1 MLVPDPKARNR
12 TFFELAI
19 LLAIAAGLFLF
30 AHYKFGHPHLD
41 DANSRKPAP
50 DFSLQALNGTP
61 LSLSEYKGKVVLV
74 NFWAT
79 WCDPCR
85 REIPRFVDL
94 QNKYA
99 DRGLQI
105 VGISLDDDAKAVPPF
120 YQEYKMNYPVAI
132 GNDKLAES
140 FGNVLGL
147 PVNFLIDRDGRI
159 AARHLGEEKFP
170 ELENEIK
177 ALLRTQPRRSP
188 PS

>member
-1 MLVPDPKARNR
+1 MLVPDSRARNR
-12 TFFELAI
+12 TLLEFAVV
-19 LLAIAAGLFLF
+19 LAIAAGLFLF
-30 AHYKFGHPHLD
+30 AHYKFGQPHLE
-41 DANSRKPAP
+41 AISARKPAP

-61 LSLSEYKGKVVLV
+61 VSLSEYKGKVVLL

-94 QNKYA
+94 QKKYA
-99 DRGLQI
+99 GRGLQI

-120 YQEYKMNYPVAI
+120 YQEFKMNYPVAI
-132 GNDKLAES
+132 GDEKLAES

-159 AARHLGEEKFP
+159 AVRHLGEAKFP
-170 ELENEIK
+170 ELENEIR
-177 ALLRTQPRRSP
+177 ALLRAQSP
-188 PS
+188 PHS